1 MNVLVWF
8 KRDLRIHDH
17 PALTLAAGMG
27 SVLPLYVVE
36 PDYWHLPDT
45 SARQWE
51 AVAEGLH
58 DLRDDLGRLGAPL
71 VVRTGEVVGILD
83 RLCRQH
89 AIARIVSHEETGN
102 LWTYD
107 RDRRVAAWARTA
119 GVDWVELPQQGVVR
133 RLRGRDGWS
142 ARRDAFV
149 AGRQVEAPVAIRP
162 VSGVEPGPIP
172 TARALRLA
180 EDRCIHRQRGG
191 RVEGLR
197 LLDSF
202 LTVRGEPYR
211 TAMSSPLTAERACS
225 RLSVALATGALS
237 SREVAQA
244 ASARNAALAAER
256 AGGRWGGAIASFQ
269 SRMAWRDHFIQK
281 LEDEPEIEIRAL
293 HRAADALRPREPD
306 ARRLAAWARGETGL
320 PFVDACMRYLNATGW
335 LNFRMRSMVMAVASY
350 HLWLDWR
357 ATGAVLARRFTDYEP
372 GIHWPQVQM
381 QSGVTGI
388 NTIRLY
394 NPVKQGRDQD
404 PTGAFTRRWV
414 PELAPVPDSFLQE
427 PWKWPGAKGLLGR
440 MYPEPVVDVVAAAR
454 AARDAVWGLRRE
466 RGFRDEVAE
475 VVERHASRAD
485 SRFVNDR
492 SPRPRRPKADAA
504 QMSFDL

>member
-17 PALTLAAGMG
+17 PALCLAAEMG
-27 SVLPLYVVE
+27 AVLPLYVVE
-36 PDYWHLPDT
+36 PAYWSLPDT
-45 SARQWE
+45 SARQWD
-51 AVAEGLH
+51 AVAEGLA
-58 DLRDDLGRLGAPL
+58 DLRADLASLGAPL
-71 VVRTGEVVGILD
+71 VVRVGDAVEVLD

-89 AIARIVSHEETGN
+89 HIARIVSHEETGN
-102 LWTYD
+102 LWTFG
-107 RDRRVAAWARTA
+107 RDRQVAAWARSA
-119 GVDWVELPQQGVVR
+119 GVDWIELPQQGVFR
-133 RLRGRDGWS
+133 RLRGRDGWA
-142 ARRDAFV
+142 ARRDAHV
-149 AGRQVEAPVAIRP
+149 SAPLLPAPKALCP
-162 VSGVEPGPIP
+162 VRGVEPGQIP
-172 TARALRLA
+172 TARALRLP
-180 EDRCIHRQRGG
+180 EDRCAHRQTGG
-191 RVEGLR
+191 RVQGLR

-202 LTVRGEPYR
+202 LTSRGEPYR
-211 TAMSSPLTAERACS
+211 SAMSSPLSAERACS

-244 ASARNAALAAER
+244 AAARAAALAAER

-281 LEDEPEIEIRAL
+281 LEDEPEIEFRAL
-293 HRAADALRPREPD
+293 HRAADALRPRAPD
-306 ARRLAAWARGETGL
+306 AARLAAWARGETGL

-394 NPVKQGRDQD
+394 NPVKQGWDQD

-414 PELAPVPDSFLQE
+414 PELATVPDAFLQE
-427 PWKWPGAKGLLGR
+427 PWRWPGAKGLLGR
-440 MYPEPVVDVVAAAR
+440 MYPEPLVDVAAAAR

-466 RGFRDEVAE
+466 AGFRDQIAP
-475 VVERHASRAD
+475 VVHRHASRAD
-485 SRFVNDR
+485 ARFVNDR
-492 SPRPRRPKADAA
+492 SPRPRRRTQDSA